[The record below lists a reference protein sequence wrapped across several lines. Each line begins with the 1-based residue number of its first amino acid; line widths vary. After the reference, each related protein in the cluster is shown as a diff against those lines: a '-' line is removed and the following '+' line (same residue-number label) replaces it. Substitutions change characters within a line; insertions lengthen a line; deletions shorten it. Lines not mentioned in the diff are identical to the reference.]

1 MKYKFLLFDLDN
13 TLLDFHRSEKESLSL
28 LYSENGIVMSE
39 EMYKSYYDI
48 NVKLWEDCEKGLVS
62 LDEVLNTRFSIA
74 LRKQG
79 IEVDGKVWETKYR
92 EYLDTIV
99 FLMEDALEVIDT
111 LSKNHRLFIITN
123 GVKTTQMKRLTDSN
137 LLQYF
142 ERVFISGDIGY
153 QKPAVEYFDYVA
165 QNIEGFDKKKAL
177 VIGDRISSDI
187 QGGINAGIDTC
198 LFTNEEVEA
207 IATYRI
213 RGLKELCEILK

>member
-13 TLLDFHRSEKESLSL
+13 TLLDFHKSEKESLSL

-39 EMYKSYYDI
+39 DMYKSYYDI

-74 LRKQG
+74 LRKHG
-79 IEVDGKVWETKYR
+79 IEVDGKVWEMRYR

-99 FLMEDALEVIDT
+99 FLMENALEVIDT

-123 GVKTTQMKRLTDSN
+123 GVKSTQTKRLTDSN

-142 ERVFISGDIGY
+142 ENIFISGDIGY

-165 QNIEGFDKKKAL
+165 KNIEGFDKKKAL

-198 LFTNEEVEA
+198 LFTNEEVDD

-213 RGLKELCEILK
+213 RNLKELYEVLK